1 MRFAN
6 RGERGHLAEALPRT
20 LDTCSQPIFQ
30 PTSDLNHTFRTPL
43 ATVRSLGPFSTI
55 EEGRFSLVAEVQCLD
70 LCTRRR
76 RQRLQCHCQK
86 RNDPSDSPQGSAQGK
101 TGCVRAYLWEETVV
115 NQLSDRQRAS
125 AQRMPTCAT
134 RIVCRVI
141 YAQLPCACL
150 SPFSLQACRLAR
162 RRSRRCVHLLIFVLA
177 HVRVGA
183 GGKEDSSAHVYSGS
197 AYMQTWVFVS
207 VHGCCFSDTDDVH
220 ATILFPHTHCVM
232 RTCECIWAA
241 RWVCTHVSQH
251 VGACIPLFCDT
262 QRTLGTDKFQ

>member
-1 MRFAN
+1 LTSAHGGGDSACNAIAKR
-6 RGERGHLAEALPRT
+6 ETILLIPRKAVPKAKQ
-20 LDTCSQPIFQ
+20 DAFEHIC
-30 PTSDLNHTFRTPL
+30 
-43 ATVRSLGPFSTI
+43 GK
-55 EEGRFSLVAEVQCLD
+55 
-70 LCTRRR
+70 RR
-76 RQRLQCHCQK
+76 
-86 RNDPSDSPQGSAQGK
+86 
-101 TGCVRAYLWEETVV
+101 TVV

-177 HVRVGA
+177 HVCVGA